1 VTERRDREGDAR
13 RPLVSLIVAMDRNR
27 VIGAGGRLP
36 WHIPEDLKRFR
47 RLTLG
52 HHIVMGRK
60 TWASIRRSLPGRT
73 NIVVTRD
80 RSFAAEGAIVA
91 HSLEA
96 ALAVAAGDEEVF
108 VIGGGELY
116 AQALPLA
123 DRLYITEVHGEFV
136 GDTWFPE
143 PPAGAWHE
151 VSREHHAQPGAG
163 YSGFDYVLLERV
175 AARVTGISSDLTG
188 TRSA

>member
-1 VTERRDREGDAR
+1 V
-13 RPLVSLIVAMDRNR
+13 VSLIVAMDRNR

-52 HHIVMGRK
+52 HHVVMGRK
-60 TWASIRRSLPGRT
+60 TWESIGRPLPGRT

-80 RSFAAEGAIVA
+80 RNFAAEGVLVT

-96 ALAVAAGDEEVF
+96 ALALAVGDKEVF
-108 VIGGGELY
+108 VIGGGALY

-123 DRLYITEVHGEFV
+123 DRLYITEVHGEFA
-136 GDTWFPE
+136 GDTWVPE
-143 PPAGAWHE
+143 PPAGAWRE
-151 VSREHHAQPGAG
+151 VSREHQAQAGAG
-163 YSGFDYVLLERV
+163 YSGFDYVVLERT
-175 AARVTGISSDLTG
+175 AAGFTGICSEVTGIRSDVSG
-188 TRSA
+188 TRSE

>member
-1 VTERRDREGDAR
+1 VTKRRDAQS
-13 RPLVSLIVAMDRNR
+13 PVVSLIVAMDRNR

-52 HHIVMGRK
+52 HHVVMGRK
-60 TWASIRRSLPGRT
+60 TWESIGRALPGRT

-80 RSFAAEGAIVA
+80 RNFAAESVLVA

-96 ALAVAAGDEEVF
+96 ALALALRDKEVF

-123 DRLYITEVHGEFV
+123 DRLYITEVHGEFA

-143 PPAGAWHE
+143 PPAGAWRE
-151 VSREHHAQPGAG
+151 VSRDHQAQVGAG
-163 YSGFDYVLLERV
+163 YSGFDYVVLERV
-175 AARVTGISSDLTG
+175 ATRVTGISSDLTG
-188 TRSA
+188 TRSE